1 MKRLYSTR
9 YSTATFNIALL
20 ILRIGMGALMIP
32 HGYNKLMNFMQ
43 YKKDF
48 MNFMGIGST
57 TSLVLVIFS
66 EFFCA
71 ALIVL
76 GLFTRFAAI
85 PLVIGL
91 CVALFVAHNG
101 DAFGDGKVAALFLTG
116 FTTILLL
123 GPGRISVDGMISK

>member
-1 MKRLYSTR
+1 MKRFTSPK
-9 YSTATFNIALL
+9 YSTAAFNVALL
-20 ILRIGMGALMIP
+20 VLRIGMGALMIP

-57 TSLVLVIFS
+57 TTLVLVIFA

-71 ALIVL
+71 SLLVL

-85 PLVIGL
+85 PLVIGMS
-91 CVALFVAHNG
+91 VALFVAHN
-101 DAFGDGKVAALFLTG
+101 AEVFGDGKVAELFLTG
-116 FTTILLL
+116 FIAILLV